1 MEEKVSSSNRTRA
14 DTADVGNTKIT
25 GDEAGRITNMTGTA
39 ADKGRSVPAGS
50 TRRNLSVE
58 KRHDA
63 NTFTKKLT
71 HEKAGGKLSRS
82 EMQAKTALDRKRI
95 RKEMT
100 AAMTAVGTIKNGAY
114 ADSNDNEELSE
125 KVASK
130 GVSLAEN
137 VSGKVVDTFQDGV
150 GGLKNTTE
158 TVAKLQ
164 GGKNVDGSLAGSNA
178 KGNMNTGAGNGK
190 TIGADGNPASKNAVK
205 GTTTKNTS
213 AVGRKPQTDNA
224 TLRNHKESIRARTNG
239 KSKPKPRKAAQ
250 KRLAKKNY
258 AAKFRKAEKK
268 KSGIVKLLKR
278 LKDLAARHNTT
289 VIVCVVLAVFFLIF
303 FLIMSLQALGLLTV
317 AGEIAGCTFQS
328 DPIEIENAELY
339 MQELEADLQHEID
352 TMRDTHP
359 GYDEY
364 MTDGG
369 PISHDPIMLIA
380 YFSAKYGIF
389 TFDEVKPEIEELF
402 DLMYEIDYEESEEG
416 PYSTYVPV
424 ENEDGSISY
433 DLDSYYIT
441 RLTAVITK
449 TELEDLIAGKLNDE
463 QKEHFAVLMDSEGG
477 LQRYAPPTEGWI
489 TEIKEPYGWQSSW
502 TEVYRN
508 DGTTYKVIEG
518 TDIQSMCSGTVT
530 AIGNGDHGNY
540 VTVTNEDGYVAT
552 VGGLKSVAVSVGQ
565 EVEIREPIG
574 TSKWVLYFEVSYDGV
589 YYNPAFFVHRQ

>member
-39 ADKGRSVPAGS
+39 TDKGGSVPAGS

-82 EMQAKTALDRKRI
+82 EMQAKTVLDRKRI

-137 VSGKVVDTFQDGV
+137 VSGKVIDTFQDGI
-150 GGLKNTTE
+150 GGANSPTKKVV
-158 TVAKLQ
+158 VAKENIKGKNADSCNVTGT
-164 GGKNVDGSLAGSNA
+164 GGKRNLSTGSAKAGSSGRANGSQAA
-178 KGNMNTGAGNGK
+178 KSV
-190 TIGADGNPASKNAVK
+190 PA
-205 GTTTKNTS
+205 KNTS
-213 AVGRKPQTDNA
+213 AVNRKKTSDSTQADT
-224 TLRNHKESIRARTNG
+224 IG
-239 KSKPKPRKAAQ
+239 KRQPRPRKAAQ

-258 AAKFRKAEKK
+258 ADKFRKAEKK

-317 AGEIAGCTFQS
+317 AGEIAGSTFQS
-328 DPIEIENAELY
+328 DPIEIENVELY
-339 MQELEADLQHEID
+339 MQELEANLQHEID

-364 MTDGG
+364 MTDGS

-477 LQRYAPPTEGWI
+477 LERYAPPTEGWI

-502 TEVYRN
+502 IEVYRN

-518 TDIQSMCSGTVT
+518 TDVQSMCSGTVT
-530 AIGNGDHGNY
+530 AIGNGNHGNY

-565 EVEIREPIG
+565 EVEIRETIG
-574 TSKWVLYFEVSYDGV
+574 SSKWVLYFEISYDGV